1 MLRVDTAAVIDRL
14 GLGVQRQAARAR
26 GEEPDAGEVQ
36 AGLRVT
42 LSELGRS
49 QAAAKNDDID
59 ESNLPDSIKEI
70 LKTIRALKQQIAEK
84 KAELEALMADP
95 GLDADT
101 RRMRAEAL
109 QMELSSLQSA
119 LSAASANLLKVMRE
133 SALSSEQMQAAAS
146 LAMR

>member
-1 MLRVDTAAVIDRL
+1 MLRIDTTALIERL
-14 GLGVQRQAARAR
+14 GQGVQRQTARAR
-26 GEEPDAGEVQ
+26 GEEPEAGEVQ
-36 AGLRVT
+36 AGLRVS
-42 LSELGRS
+42 LSELGRT

-59 ESNLPDSIKEI
+59 ESNLPDAIKEI

-101 RRMRAEAL
+101 RRLRAEAL

-133 SALSSEQMQAAAS
+133 SALSSEQMQTAAS

>member
-26 GEEPDAGEVQ
+26 GEEPAVGEVQ